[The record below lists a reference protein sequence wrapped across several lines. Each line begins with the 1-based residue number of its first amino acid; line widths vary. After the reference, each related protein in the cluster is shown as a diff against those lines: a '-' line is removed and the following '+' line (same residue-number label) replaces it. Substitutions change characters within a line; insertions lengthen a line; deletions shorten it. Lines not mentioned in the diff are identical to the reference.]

1 MGIEKSY
8 KNISESS
15 SIIKMTLVITV
26 LLNLSTIHEWL
37 QQKEASPMTS
47 SFLKLTEAL
56 KELGDQ
62 FYLTALRDGVRSRFL
77 PYAVTLTQTVSIGP
91 KQNPLLP
98 DVGTTDRKVAAIES
112 GGEDS
117 EVIGDVDTAELN
129 LIDDLIG
136 EPANNVAALNST
148 LPNPAPAP
156 EANIAGTQKSI
167 LIIGDSI
174 LKSGLQEH
182 FERNLVRRD
191 ENTTMEIKSKSGTG
205 LSRPDVFDWVNYLDK
220 QKDKFDRTIIFLGT
234 NDAQNLL
241 INKKAIPFDSKEWR
255 AEYSLRVRTLL
266 QKACSKSKH
275 VYWVSSLRMRSDV
288 FDAKM
293 HSLHEVVRKEI
304 KTQSSC
310 AQFISAFQWFT
321 KKSKYTDTWT
331 TESKKNGKKTIKLR
345 VPDGVHLT
353 YWGADLFS
361 QKVIE
366 SIYE

>member
-1 MGIEKSY
+1 MSIEKSY
-8 KNISESS
+8 KSISESS
-15 SIIKMTLVITV
+15 KIIKLTLVITL

-56 KELGDQ
+56 KEIGDQ
-62 FYLTALRDGVRSRFL
+62 FYLTALRKGVRARFL
-77 PYAVTLTQTVSIGP
+77 SYTAGVAQGTSTGP
-91 KQNPLLP
+91 KQNPMMP
-98 DVGTTDRKVAAIES
+98 EMDRKVAAIEP

-117 EVIGDVDTAELN
+117 EVVQDIDLGELT
-129 LIDDLIG
+129 LIDDLIS
-136 EPANNVAALNST
+136 EPETKVAAIKPA
-148 LPNPAPAP
+148 LPNSVPAP
-156 EANIAGTQKSI
+156 ESSNLAGTQKSI

-182 FERNLVRRD
+182 FERNLAQRD
-191 ENTTMEIKSKSGTG
+191 ENVTMEIKSKSGTG
-205 LSRPDVFDWVNYLDK
+205 LSRPDVFDWVNYVDK
-220 QKDKFDRTIIFLGT
+220 QKNVYEKTLIFLGT

-241 INKKAIPFDSKEWR
+241 KDKKAIPFDSKEWK

-266 QKACSKSKH
+266 QRACSKSKQ
-275 VYWVSSLRMRSDV
+275 VYWVSSLRMRSDS

-293 HSLHEVVRKEI
+293 HSLHDVVRKEI

-310 AQFISAFQWFT
+310 AQYIPVFQWFT

-345 VPDGVHLT
+345 VADGIHLT

-361 QKVIE
+361 QKIIE

>member
-1 MGIEKSY
+1 MSIEKSY
-8 KNISESS
+8 KSISESS
-15 SIIKMTLVITV
+15 KIIKMTLVITL

-37 QQKEASPMTS
+37 QQKEASPVTS

-56 KELGDQ
+56 KEIGDQ
-62 FYLTALRDGVRSRFL
+62 FYLTALRESVRARFL
-77 PYAVTLTQTVSIGP
+77 PYTTGVAQGTSIEP
-91 KQNPLLP
+91 KQNPLVP
-98 DVGTTDRKVAAIES
+98 DMDRNVAAIEP

-117 EVIGDVDTAELN
+117 ELVQDVDLGELS
-129 LIDDLIG
+129 LIDDLIS
-136 EPANNVAALNST
+136 EPTSKVAAIKPT
-148 LPNPAPAP
+148 LPNPTPTPELANAP
-156 EANIAGTQKSI
+156 ETQKSI

-182 FERNLVRRD
+182 FERNLVQRD
-191 ENTTMEIKSKSGTG
+191 ENVTMEIKSKSGTG
-205 LSRPDVFDWVNYLDK
+205 LSRPDVFDWVNYIDK
-220 QKDKFDRTIIFLGT
+220 QKDKYEKTLIFLGT

-241 INKKAIPFDSKEWR
+241 IDKKAIPFDSKEWR
-255 AEYSLRVRTLL
+255 AEYSLRVRRLL
-266 QKACSKSKH
+266 QKACSKSKQ
-275 VYWVSSLRMRSDV
+275 VYWVSSLRMRSDS

-293 HSLHEVVRKEI
+293 HSLHDVVRREI

-310 AQFISAFQWFT
+310 AQYIPVFQWFT

-345 VPDGVHLT
+345 VADGIHLT

-361 QKVIE
+361 QKIIE

>member
-1 MGIEKSY
+1 
-8 KNISESS
+8 
-15 SIIKMTLVITV
+15 MTLVITL

-56 KELGDQ
+56 KEIGGQ
-62 FYLTALRDGVRSRFL
+62 FYLTALREGVRSRFIRYTTGVAQIPL
-77 PYAVTLTQTVSIGP
+77 LEQ
-91 KQNPLLP
+91 KQNPLIP
-98 DVGTTDRKVAAIES
+98 DIGDRQVAAVGPRS
-112 GGEDS
+112 EDPIVEKIDLTELGLLDELIS
-117 EVIGDVDTAELN
+117 TPTAESAS
-129 LIDDLIG
+129 IKQKVED
-136 EPANNVAALNST
+136 PPS
-148 LPNPAPAP
+148 PKAP
-156 EANIAGTQKSI
+156 GTQKSI

-182 FERNLVRRD
+182 FERNLVQRN

-205 LSRPDVFDWVNYLDK
+205 LSRPDVFDWVNYVDK
-220 QKDKFDRTIIFLGT
+220 QKDKYEKMLIFLGT
-234 NDAQNLL
+234 NDAQSLL
-241 INKKAIPFDSKEWR
+241 INKKAIPFDSKEWKD
-255 AEYSLRVRTLL
+255 EYSLRVRTLL
-266 QKACSKSKH
+266 QKACSKSKQ
-275 VYWVSSLRMRSDV
+275 VYWVSSLRMRSDS

-293 HSLHEVVRKEI
+293 RSLHEVVRKEI

-310 AQFISAFQWFT
+310 AQYISAFQWFT

-345 VPDGVHLT
+345 VADGIHLT

-361 QKVIE
+361 QKIIE